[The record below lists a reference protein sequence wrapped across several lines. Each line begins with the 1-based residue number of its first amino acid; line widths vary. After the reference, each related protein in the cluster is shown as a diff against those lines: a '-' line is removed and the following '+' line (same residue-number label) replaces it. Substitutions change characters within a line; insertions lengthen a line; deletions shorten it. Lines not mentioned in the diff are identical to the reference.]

1 MKKILTKVLKW
12 YLLETACFLIV
23 SVLIS
28 AVPYIEK
35 EFIESFMDSTLS
47 GRRILFL
54 ILSFSVIVLLYLLL
68 NYIGIIFAFKG
79 SAGFEREIRNKCFSN
94 LLRSGKRAYAEGEKD
109 NLIQAMTAEIGQL
122 DSDLIRSY
130 ICIIQSVLQIVV
142 YALFIFFFIDRAISG
157 IVLALGLLGVFLSRF
172 LNNDASRKRD
182 AYLQEN
188 KLYIGFLRQIL
199 SGLSIVRQNNRASIV
214 QENQKHTRNV
224 AEKRLGFGKAK
235 ALLLSLTNGISYFIL
250 LLFFICVV
258 LLAYHGFATIAVAV
272 ISFGYID
279 LVMEPINAVFD
290 SIANIKT
297 AAGLQEKF
305 ETMLSDKQGAQ
316 YVSSCISQIAAEDV
330 SYAVEQKLIL
340 KPITEQF
347 DTHSQH
353 LVEGVNGSGKSTFL
367 KLLAN
372 ILHPTGGTLKING
385 NLVLSD
391 TIYDDIYYVNQDA
404 IVFPASF
411 SDNVTV
417 FGAYAIEKLDAF
429 RFYHSDFAEM
439 IKRCPD
445 CQVLSGGEKQFLS
458 LCRALICGAAWLL
471 LDESFSSMDQ
481 SLEQSILQEIIEK
494 GYHIIYVTHGSRH
507 IQLFTKTTHVMD
519 PNQNK
524 GEHENEI

>member
-1 MKKILTKVLKW
+1 MKKILSKVVKW

-23 SVLIS
+23 SVLVS

-35 EFIESFMDSTLS
+35 EFIESFMDSNLS
-47 GRRILFL
+47 GKRILLL
-54 ILSFSVIVLLYLLL
+54 ILAFAAIVLLYLFFD
-68 NYIGIIFAFKG
+68 YFGIVFVFKG
-79 SAGFEREIRNKCFSN
+79 SAGFEREVRNKCFSN
-94 LLRSGKRAYAEGEKD
+94 LLRSGTRACGEEEKD

-199 SGLSIVRQNNRASIV
+199 SGLSIVRQNNRTNIV
-214 QENQKHTRNV
+214 QENQKRTRSV

-258 LLAYHGFATIAVAV
+258 LLAYHGSVTIAVAL
-272 ISFGYID
+272 ISFEYID

-297 AAGLQEKF
+297 VKGLREKF
-305 ETMLSDKQGAQ
+305 EVMLSDKQGAQ
-316 YVSSCISQIAAEDV
+316 YVSSRINQIAAEDV

-340 KPITEQF
+340 KPITEHF
-347 DTHSQH
+347 DTHNQY
-353 LVEGVNGSGKSTFL
+353 LVEGINGSGKSTFL

-372 ILHPTGGTLKING
+372 ILHPTGGTLKIND
-385 NLVLSD
+385 NPVLSD
-391 TIYDDIYYVNQDA
+391 TIYNDLYYVNQDA
-404 IVFPASF
+404 VVFPTSF

-417 FGAYAIEKLDAF
+417 FGAYDIQKLDKF
-429 RFYHSDFAEM
+429 RFYHSDFAEK
-439 IKRCPD
+439 IKCCPN

-471 LDESFSSMDQ
+471 LDESFSSMAQ
-481 SLEQSILQEIIEK
+481 SLEKSILQEIIEK
-494 GYHIIYVTHGSRH
+494 EYHIIYVTHSSRH
-507 IQLFTKTTHVMD
+507 IQLFTKTTHVTE

-524 GEHENEI
+524 GDFEHEI